1 MEWAAALIWQSLDDG
16 GVLGDTVTREH
27 RCGRAAAEAV
37 GESTRGIDLLT
48 GGLPEAHPG
57 APRRLSS
64 YEGDLAKE
72 SILTFVG
79 RGLYSSL
86 TTTR

>member
-1 MEWAAALIWQSLDDG
+1 
-16 GVLGDTVTREH
+16 
-27 RCGRAAAEAV
+27 
-37 GESTRGIDLLT
+37 
-48 GGLPEAHPG
+48 
-57 APRRLSS
+57 LSS